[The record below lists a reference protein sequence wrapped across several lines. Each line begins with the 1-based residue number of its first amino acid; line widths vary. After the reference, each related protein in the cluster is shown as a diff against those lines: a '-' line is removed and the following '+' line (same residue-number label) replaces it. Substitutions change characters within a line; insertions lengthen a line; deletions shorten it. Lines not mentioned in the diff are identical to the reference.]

1 MAIRG
6 KRIGKS
12 EARFRSLANLSSDW
26 YWEQDDRFRLTFMSS
41 RLSEKTGLDINA
53 YIGQRRWD
61 RPALNLTEADW
72 KRHRAQLERH
82 EPFRDFEMQR
92 EGPGGRSVWLSIS
105 GEPVFDARGRFKGY
119 RGVGRDITER
129 KQADE
134 DLRRFRLAMDSSAD
148 MIALIDRATMRYV
161 DVNSTICRLLG
172 YSRRELLAMGPADL
186 VVPASRAELERAY
199 DALIADP
206 SMSSGVN
213 SSYRCKDG
221 SLLPFESARKVHRS
235 GNTWIIVAISRDI
248 RERIAAERALR
259 ESEMHFRSLIEL
271 SSDWYWEQD
280 AELRFVATGGATD
293 ARGGI
298 TPEAH
303 IGKQRWE
310 LPQTDIIGQTWE
322 QHKAVLAARQ
332 PFHNL
337 VLRRIDVNKQPRY
350 VNVTGMPIFDAQ
362 GSFRG
367 YRGVASDVTERV
379 RTEEALRDS
388 EARFRSLTQMS
399 SDFFWETDDHNKFTQ
414 LVHGPNYVTKFGSI
428 VIGKAAWELPSTM
441 PDEAGWARLRAT
453 FEAREPI
460 HEFEFGRPHADGSVR
475 YFSVSGEPRFGV
487 EGRYLGYRGVGRDIT
502 EIVLAREHIASLAYS
517 DPLTGLANRTSL
529 VPALQQAVERA
540 RRRSARLAAMFI
552 DLDGFKQINDVHG
565 HQTGDRFLVEVAR
578 RLRAS
583 LRASDLVARL
593 GGDEFFVVL
602 EDTQDIGPL
611 ETVARKLLS
620 EILRPFELGAGRVAS
635 VSASIGISVF
645 PADAADAAAL
655 MKNAD
660 LAMYQAKQAGKNSF
674 SFLGGGEPSYERGT
688 SSVS

>member
-6 KRIGKS
+6 KRTGKVRAAPAKRSSGASSVPSLAQS
-12 EARFRSLANLSSDW
+12 EARFRSLANFSSDW
-26 YWEQDDRFRLTFMSS
+26 YWEQDDQFRLTFMSS

-105 GEPVFDARGRFKGY
+105 GEPVIDARGRFKGY

-129 KQADE
+129 KQSEE
-134 DLRRFRLAMDSSAD
+134 DMRRFRLAMDSSAD

-172 YSRRELLAMGPADL
+172 YSREELLAMGPADL

-213 SSYRCKDG
+213 SNYRCKDG

-248 RERIAAERALR
+248 RDRIAAERALR
-259 ESEMHFRSLIEL
+259 ESETRFRSLIEL

-280 AELRFVATGGATD
+280 AELRFVATGGVTD

-322 QHKAVLAARQ
+322 QHKAVLASRQ
-332 PFHNL
+332 PFHDL

-379 RTEEALRDS
+379 RAEEALRES

-399 SDFFWETDDHNKFTQ
+399 SDFFWETDDHSRFTQ
-414 LVHGPNYVTKFGSI
+414 LVHGPNYVTKFGNI

-453 FEAREPI
+453 FDARAPI
-460 HEFEFGRPHADGSVR
+460 HQFEFAPPPPTPTVPH
-475 YFSVSGEPRFGV
+475 FSSPAHPRFGV
-487 EGRYLGYRGVGRDIT
+487 DGRFPGYRGGGAAPPET
-502 EIVLAREHIASLAYS
+502 ALARRAQAPPACTT
-517 DPLTGLANRTSL
+517 PLTGLANRTSL
-529 VPALQQAVERA
+529 LPA
-540 RRRSARLAAMFI
+540 
-552 DLDGFKQINDVHG
+552 
-565 HQTGDRFLVEVAR
+565 
-578 RLRAS
+578 
-583 LRASDLVARL
+583 
-593 GGDEFFVVL
+593 
-602 EDTQDIGPL
+602 P
-611 ETVARKLLS
+611 
-620 EILRPFELGAGRVAS
+620 
-635 VSASIGISVF
+635 
-645 PADAADAAAL
+645 
-655 MKNAD
+655 
-660 LAMYQAKQAGKNSF
+660 
-674 SFLGGGEPSYERGT
+674 
-688 SSVS
+688 